1 MKYFKV
7 KASRMAERYK
17 ITSEEFIKRTE
28 RKKPFEQ
35 CTSGSALSQFGL
47 CPSCLNPIQLIGINK
62 KISCAP
68 YGRHT
73 GKQFPGFLPGIITHI
88 NFVPFLRMV
97 TDTNRTMKKLWK
109 YRNM

>member
-1 MKYFKV
+1 MKCFKV

-47 CPSCLNPIQLIGINK
+47 CPSCLNPIQLLQ
-62 KISCAP
+62 C
-68 YGRHT
+68 
-73 GKQFPGFLPGIITHI
+73 FF
-88 NFVPFLRMV
+88 
-97 TDTNRTMKKLWK
+97 MKKLK
-109 YRNM
+109 RAARCSFM